1 MANRGR
7 RAARPKTG
15 GCKSLGMTNINSRAY
30 VRSAKGKSTQCLVTK
45 KSKSGKKVIV
55 RDSNGLAKHKK
66 SCTLA
71 NKKLVKVKKVTFC
84 STRKMKTPAQRKA
97 AAAKRRAATPRKRK
111 ASATVCISKAT
122 GNETI
127 PKLNGACKKGS
138 TKKKSATKSS
148 ASAKNTRCQ
157 KNGKFVGKLKSGKC
171 PKGAKTISVKKKS
184 GTAKR
189 RKASSKASANF
200 VCQSERTKRF
210 TRRTANGKCR
220 AGSNKITI

>member
-30 VRSAKGKSTQCLVTK
+30 VRSAKGKSAQCLVTK

-55 RDSNGLAKHKK
+55 RGPDGLAKHKK

-71 NKKLVKVKKVTFC
+71 NNKLVKVKKVTFC

-97 AAAKRRAATPRKRK
+97 AAAKRRAATPRT

-127 PKLNGACKKGS
+127 PKLSGACKKGS
-138 TKKKSATKSS
+138 VKKKSATKAS

-157 KNGKFVGKLKSGKC
+157 KNGKFISKLKSGKC

-189 RKASSKASANF
+189 RKASSKASADF
-200 VCQSERTKRF
+200 VCKSKSTQKF
-210 TRRTANGKCR
+210 TRRTANGQCR
-220 AGSNKITI
+220 KGSKKINI

>member
-55 RDSNGLAKHKK
+55 RGPNGLAKHKK

-111 ASATVCISKAT
+111 AAAAVCISKAT

-138 TKKKSATKSS
+138 AKRYTGTVTSGPRQSRPKPANFRCKKG
-148 ASAKNTRCQ
+148 
-157 KNGKFVGKLKSGKC
+157 GKFVGKLKSGKC
-171 PKGAKTISVKKKS
+171 PAGAKTISV
-184 GTAKR
+184 
-189 RKASSKASANF
+189 
-200 VCQSERTKRF
+200 
-210 TRRTANGKCR
+210 
-220 AGSNKITI
+220 